1 MILVRDLEDMSEE
14 MSSRREVEM
23 QVANRFGK
31 FGHIHVRLGRRTT
44 TVEVLKKCEKEWKV
58 AHKKIMEC
66 CKVSFDFVF
75 MSPCCFWIRRKIMNK
90 S

>member
-1 MILVRDLEDMSEE
+1 MLLVRDLEDTSEE

-23 QVANRFGK
+23 QVANILGK
-31 FGHIHVRLGRRTT
+31 FEHIHVRLGRRTT
-44 TVEVLKKCEKEWKV
+44 TAEVLKKCEKEWKV